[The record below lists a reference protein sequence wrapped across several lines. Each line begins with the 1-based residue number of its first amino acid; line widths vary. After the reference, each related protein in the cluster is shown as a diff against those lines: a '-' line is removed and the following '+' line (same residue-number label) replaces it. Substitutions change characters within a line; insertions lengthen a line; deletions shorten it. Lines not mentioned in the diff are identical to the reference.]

1 MHTKPTERFMK
12 NLVFIQDINN
22 SKQYSK
28 SYCKKVTDIFRYLS
42 ACPKNFCIKFLG
54 PYPNL

>member
-22 SKQYSK
+22 RKQYSK
-28 SYCKKVTDIFRYLS
+28 SYCKKVQTSLDIFQPVL
-42 ACPKNFCIKFLG
+42 KIFV
-54 PYPNL
+54 